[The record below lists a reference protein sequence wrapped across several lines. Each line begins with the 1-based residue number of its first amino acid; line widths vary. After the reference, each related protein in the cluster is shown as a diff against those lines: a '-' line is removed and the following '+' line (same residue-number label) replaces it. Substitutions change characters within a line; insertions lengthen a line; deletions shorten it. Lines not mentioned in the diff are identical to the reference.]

1 MHIEEKDELKKI
13 KVLLLFVYCVFCL
26 IILLIE
32 KMENVAREE
41 SDMFKSWT
49 MVEKLPEEIAKEQ
62 LLT

>member
-1 MHIEEKDELKKI
+1 M
-13 KVLLLFVYCVFCL
+13 FVYCVFCL

-41 SDMFKSWT
+41 PDMFKSWT